1 MSGSDIAYDRAV
13 GRWEPNARGRLE
25 EAALDLFAERGYDQ
39 TTVAQIAE
47 RAGLT
52 ERTFFRHFADKREVL
67 FGGGAV
73 LEEALTTAVREAPAG
88 ATPYDVVAE
97 ALGRAAGFLDEERRE
112 RAPRRQA
119 VIEAHAEL
127 RERELGKM
135 LAWAATLAAGLEERG
150 VEPRL
155 AGLIAETGIAVF
167 RTAFAAWVADTDAH
181 DLGALLRDAF
191 ADLRAAAAGV

>member
-1 MSGSDIAYDRAV
+1 M

-25 EAALDLFAERGYDQ
+25 EAALELFAEHGYDQ

-67 FGGGAV
+67 FGGGPV
-73 LEEALTTAVREAPAG
+73 LEDALTTAVREAPAE
-88 ATPYDVVAE
+88 ATPYDVVAG
-97 ALGRAAGFLDEERRE
+97 ALGRAAAFLDDERRE
-112 RAPRRQA
+112 RAPLRQA

-135 LAWAATLAAGLEERG
+135 LAWAAALAAGLEERG

-155 AGLIAETGIAVF
+155 AGLIAEAGVAVF
-167 RTAFAAWVADTDAH
+167 RAAVATWVADTEAH
-181 DLGALLRDAF
+181 DLGDLLRDSF
-191 ADLRAAAAGV
+191 ADLRAAAAGM